1 MLSTRSIVCALRDLR
16 NTNKNICKSTADIL
30 GCVRFNFDPRWSN
43 TLSDVVRIGLV
54 RRIVRNNSKHLP
66 VVMPLPMALRP
77 NQSQSPLSVVAFT
90 ETLSASSQRPFSLEW
105 LENNGVSAYVPT
117 DRHDVD

>member
-1 MLSTRSIVCALRDLR
+1 
-16 NTNKNICKSTADIL
+16 
-30 GCVRFNFDPRWSN
+30 
-43 TLSDVVRIGLV
+43 
-54 RRIVRNNSKHLP
+54 
-66 VVMPLPMALRP
+66 MPLPMALRP